1 MKTVIN
7 PLFAIDFYKADHR
20 RQYPKG
26 TTKVYSNFTP
36 RSARLHKGSMD
47 KIVAFGLQM
56 FIKDFLIDNWN
67 EGFFARP
74 KAEVVEEYEAFMDA
88 TLGAGAIP
96 VEHIAELHALG
107 YLPLEIKAL
116 PEGSLVPMKV
126 PVLTIENTH
135 DDFSWLVNYVETVMS
150 TELWKPMTN
159 ATIAY
164 EYRSIFERFAT
175 ITGAPKEGIV
185 FQGHDFSARGLSNRE
200 DGFKAGIAHLTS
212 FVGTDTVLA
221 IQGAKTFYN
230 ADWRTSLVG
239 TSVPA
244 TEHSVMCLG
253 EKDSEVDTFKRL
265 ITDLYPTGIVS
276 IVSDTWDFW
285 KVISEYTIE
294 LKKEILGRKENALG
308 LAKVVF
314 RPDSGNPADIL
325 CGTNNYQEIIP
336 GGDDWFFA
344 ISEAVDDRKN
354 IVVRCEGVF
363 YEVQGDYIQEL
374 IEDYGSENVPF
385 NFGELSSGSLG
396 YAIKSVEVDTE
407 SNEAKGAVEILWDI
421 FGGTVNEKGYKELH
435 PRVGL
440 IYGDSITLER
450 QQEILSRLEAKGF
463 ASSNVVFGIGSYSYQ
478 YNTRDTFGMAMKAT
492 YGVVNGEAREIFK
505 DPITDDGIKKSARGL
520 LRVDL
525 VEGEYVLT
533 DQCTREQ
540 ANGGELKLVFK
551 DGKLLNETSLEEIRD
566 RLW

>member
-1 MKTVIN
+1 MKRKAIN
-7 PLFAIDFYKADHR
+7 PLLAIDFYKADHR

-47 KIVAFGLQM
+47 KIVNFGLQM

-67 EGFFARP
+67 EGFFDRD
-74 KAEVVEEYEAFMDA
+74 KEEVVEEYQAFMDA

-96 VEHIAELHALG
+96 VDHIAALHDLG

-116 PEGSLVPMKV
+116 PEGALVPMKV
-126 PVLTIENTH
+126 PVLTITNTH
-135 DDFSWLVNYVETVMS
+135 DDFSWLVNYTETVMS

-164 EYRSIFERFAT
+164 EYRSIFEKFAT

-200 DGFKAGIAHLTS
+200 DGYKAGIAHLTS

-221 IQGAKTFYN
+221 IQGAKNFYN

-244 TEHSVMCLG
+244 TEHSVMCMG
-253 EKDSEVDTFKRL
+253 TKDDEIGTFRRL
-265 ITDLYPTGIVS
+265 ITELYPSGIVS
-276 IVSDTWDFW
+276 IVADTWDFW
-285 KVISEYTIE
+285 KVISEYTVE
-294 LKKEILGRKENALG
+294 LKEEILNREENGLG

-314 RPDSGNPADIL
+314 RPDSGNPVDVI
-325 CGTNNYQEIIP
+325 CGELDVVALSKFKVGKVAHTYVSPKEWLNTTARP
-336 GGDDWFFA
+336 F
-344 ISEAVDDRKN
+344 ISD
-354 IVVRCEGVF
+354 
-363 YEVQGDYIQEL
+363 
-374 IEDYGSENVPF
+374 DYGNIYKVDREDSTGHFKLE
-385 NFGELSSGSLG
+385 ELDYELLPSSL
-396 YAIKSVEVDTE
+396 
-407 SNEAKGAVEILWDI
+407 GAVECLWKV
-421 FGGTVNEKGYKELH
+421 FGGTVNEKGYKELN

-450 QQEILSRLEAKGF
+450 QQEILTRLEAKGF
-463 ASSNVVFGIGSYSYQ
+463 ASTNVVFGIGSYSYQ

-492 YGVVNGEAREIFK
+492 YGEVYGEGREIFK
-505 DPITDDGIKKSARGL
+505 DPITDDGVKKSARGL

-525 VEGEYVLT
+525 VGGEYVLT
-533 DQCTREQ
+533 DQCTWEQ
-540 ANGGELKLVFK
+540 EQGGELKSVFK
-551 DGKLLNETSLEEIRD
+551 DGVLVLETSLEEIRA